1 MTWEYRV
8 MDRGG
13 ELAIYEVYYHDDG
26 SVHGYSET
34 PTFPAAGSISAL
46 RANCDLYL
54 AALQKPI
61 LPYDE

>member
-26 SVHGYSET
+26 SLQGYSEA
-34 PTFPAAGSISAL
+34 PTFPAADSISAL
-46 RANCDLYL
+46 RVSGDIQYCPPDDIQN
-54 AALQKPI
+54 
-61 LPYDE
+61 